1 MTPDH
6 RAPGQPASSPS
17 TPEQPALADSAV
29 PTGPG
34 LAEHLPALLRE
45 ANIET
50 VELDVLHR
58 RPSFQGSEV
67 SPRAQSITDPARV
80 EHRAHGFG
88 FWEFVLAA
96 AATTDS
102 ETRRGLLDGAL
113 RHNSDEAVHIRLR
126 RKEFIERLSSGEYED
141 LPPRELVSFCSPVE
155 VLGDERRMHLPLL
168 DLGVKPGRDGQAA
181 AMDAM
186 HALGL
191 RGLLF
196 ESGRSYHF
204 YGADPLTP
212 PDLVAILGR
221 AQLFSPI
228 IDSRWVSHQLI
239 DGRCGLRISTDSE
252 KAPAPPVFV
261 ARVGTNA
268 TQ

>member
-1 MTPDH
+1 MTPD
-6 RAPGQPASSPS
+6 QPAPAQPAPS
-17 TPEQPALADSAV
+17 QPALADTAV

-34 LAEHLPALLRE
+34 LAEYLPALLRE
-45 ANIET
+45 ARIET

-67 SPRAQSITDPARV
+67 SSRAQSITDPARD
-80 EHRAHGFG
+80 EHRARGFG
-88 FWEFVLAA
+88 FWEFVLAEA
-96 AATTDS
+96 VTTDS

-113 RHNSDEAVHIRLR
+113 RHNSDDAVRVRLR
-126 RKEFIERLSSGEYED
+126 REEFIECLSSGEYED
-141 LPPRELVSFCSPVE
+141 LPPRDLVSFCSPVE
-155 VLGDERRMHLPLL
+155 VFGDEQRMHLPLL
-168 DLGVKPGRDGQAA
+168 DLGVKPGPDGQAA

-204 YGADPLTP
+204 YGADPVTP

-221 AQLFSPI
+221 AQLLSPI

-252 KAPAPPVFV
+252 KTPAPPVLV
-261 ARVGTNA
+261 ARVGTN
-268 TQ
+268 